1 MYMYVLLIFV
11 QKYSTVIK
19 TRGHILN
26 DSFIVCTK
34 VACVWEGPVSSQI
47 FNICY
52 RVPYKQPTC
61 DYMTIPTEETE

>member
-1 MYMYVLLIFV
+1 MYVLLIFV

-47 FNICY
+47 VNICY
-52 RVPYKQPTC
+52 RVPNKQPTC